1 MILSCIRQLRFTN
14 HKYNGSLLNTLWLMM
29 KLITLKSFVIVLCA
43 LTSLLGC
50 SQFATKPNAD
60 KSNAEQ
66 TKTNA
71 DDSLFNRMG
80 GLPIIKIVVSETI
93 DEVSSNP
100 KTSRSFKD
108 IKLPRLKESIVS
120 HICKLTGGGCEY
132 DGETMINS
140 HKDAKISTAEFELF
154 VSVFRESLNRH
165 ANTREKN
172 ELLKI
177 LAPMKRDIV
186 TAQ

>member
-1 MILSCIRQLRFTN
+1 
-14 HKYNGSLLNTLWLMM
+14 MM
-29 KLITLKSFVIVLCA
+29 KLTTLKWFVIALYT

-50 SQFATKPNAD
+50 SQLTTKPDAD
-60 KSNAEQ
+60 QSSAEQ
-66 TKTNA
+66 TKA
-71 DDSLFNRMG
+71 DADSLFSRMG

-100 KTSRSFKD
+100 KTSRPFKD
-108 IKLPRLKESIVS
+108 IKLPKLKESVVS
-120 HICKLTGGGCEY
+120 QICKLTGGGCEY

-140 HKDAKISTAEFELF
+140 HKEAKISTAEFEIF
-154 VSVFRESLNRH
+154 VAVFRDSLNRH
-165 ANTREKN
+165 TNTREKN

-186 TAQ
+186 SAQ